1 MGFLLCGSVLSFSAV
16 GLLTSVAD
24 YQRLNEFFKKVKLLN
39 APDITSSLEG
49 YDLYGSLGPS
59 LVPSVFRRPVISGHL
74 LSCNRFLRAECIL
87 YQSLFRKILNLI
99 LKQ

>member
-16 GLLTSVAD
+16 GLLISVAD

-39 APDITSSLEG
+39 APNTTSSLEG

-59 LVPSVFRRPVISGHL
+59 LVPSVFHCPVISGHL
-74 LSCNRFLRAECIL
+74 LSIRFLRAECTL
-87 YQSLFRKILNLI
+87 NQSCLGRF
-99 LKQ
+99 